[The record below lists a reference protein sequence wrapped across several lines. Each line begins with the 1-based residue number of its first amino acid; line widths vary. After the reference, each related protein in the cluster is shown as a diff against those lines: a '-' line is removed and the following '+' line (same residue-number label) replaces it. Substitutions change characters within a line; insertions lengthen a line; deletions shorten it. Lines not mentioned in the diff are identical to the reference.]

1 MFCGEKWGFH
11 DEEMNRTT
19 CWRDLSNDPIE
30 TNYIQQVWSR
40 ALKTG
45 SFRAL
50 SRSIYCTWRFPKWGT
65 RISSILRHFK
75 SQDFP
80 WNKPCFS
87 WGYLYEAPLIYINQ
101 SLHRLRI
108 KLCMTPPRRSWGSS
122 MGPAWKWTVSN
133 GQIYVKSQSKI
144 DDLGAH
150 PHFFWETNRSSG
162 CFLF

>member
-11 DEEMNRTT
+11 GEEMNGTT
-19 CWRDLSNDPIE
+19 CWRVLSNDPIE

-50 SRSIYCTWRFPKWGT
+50 SPSIYCTWRFPKMGYPQF
-65 RISSILRHFK
+65 SSILRYFK
-75 SQDFP
+75 SQDLP

-87 WGYLYEAPLIYINQ
+87 WEYLNETPLIYINQ

-108 KLCMTPPRRSWGSS
+108 KLCMTPPRRSWWSW
-122 MGPAWKWTVSN
+122 MGPAY
-133 GQIYVKSQSKI
+133 GKSQSKNWWF
-144 DDLGAH
+144 GGP
-150 PHFFWETNRSSG
+150 PHFFFGKPTG
-162 CFLF
+162 PQVAFLF